1 MIDEGG
7 GIIRANT
14 ANLISYHI
22 SVVPKSCHADINKQ
36 DTLVLIELDYLDSS
50 AMQLKRKRNA
60 AEACVS
66 LLTVLFTGDW
76 VSVVAC

>member
-1 MIDEGG
+1 MIDEGDV
-7 GIIRANT
+7 IC

-36 DTLVLIELDYLDSS
+36 DTFVLIELDYLDSS
-50 AMQLKRKRNA
+50 DMQLKRKMNSV
-60 AEACVS
+60 EAV
-66 LLTVLFTGDW
+66 TVLFTGDW

>member
-1 MIDEGG
+1 ML
-7 GIIRANT
+7 T
-14 ANLISYHI
+14 LTS
-22 SVVPKSCHADINKQ
+22 NKQ

>member
-7 GIIRANT
+7 GIIR

-50 AMQLKRKRNA
+50 AMQLKRKMNSV
-60 AEACVS
+60 EARLS
-66 LLTVLFTGDW
+66 LCCSLEIG
-76 VSVVAC
+76 

>member
-1 MIDEGG
+1 MGV
-7 GIIRANT
+7 IR

-50 AMQLKRKRNA
+50 AMQLKRKMNSV
-60 AEACVS
+60 EAV
-66 LLTVLFTGDW
+66 TVLFTGDW